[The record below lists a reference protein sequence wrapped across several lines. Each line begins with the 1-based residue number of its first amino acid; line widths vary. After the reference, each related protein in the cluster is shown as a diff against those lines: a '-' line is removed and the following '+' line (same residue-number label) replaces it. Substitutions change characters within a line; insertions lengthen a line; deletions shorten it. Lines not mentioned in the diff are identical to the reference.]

1 MFKISF
7 KTNTT
12 GLDRG
17 DRTFALARAMACADR
32 RTRFMRCREHGR
44 GPIIILIID
53 GYNVAT
59 CCEEFQRRVV
69 QVLREEE

>member
-7 KTNTT
+7 KTNTQ
-12 GLDRG
+12 GSNQE
-17 DRTFALARAMACADR
+17 DRTFALARAMASADR

-44 GPIIILIID
+44 GPILTMIID
-53 GYNVAT
+53 GYNITT
-59 CCEEFQRRVV
+59 CCEEFQQRVV